1 MLSQRCLR
9 ERDKNLKAKQDR
21 MVVQETR
28 LKAKKSTLAQQE
40 KVIVQWNQYIQK
52 KEVELA
58 WREQAVQQKEATL
71 VEFQSLATQWQ
82 EYIATLQ
89 KEAQKINRQTRG
101 PLLPPGTPED
111 VRKKAMIRFYQQQLK
126 KLGAVST

>member
-9 ERDKNLKAKQDR
+9 ERDKTLKAKQDR
-21 MVVQETR
+21 MMMEETR
-28 LKAKKSTLAQQE
+28 LKTKKSSLAQQE

-52 KEVELA
+52 KESELA
-58 WREQAVQQKEATL
+58 WREQAVNQKEATL
-71 VEFQSLATQWQ
+71 ANFQTLATQWQ
-82 EYIATLQ
+82 EYITTLQ
-89 KEAQKINRQTRG
+89 KEAQKINRQVRG

-126 KLGAVST
+126 KLGAVSN

>member
-1 MLSQRCLR
+1 
-9 ERDKNLKAKQDR
+9 
-21 MVVQETR
+21 MVIQETR
-28 LKAKKSTLAQQE
+28 LKAKKTSLAEHE

-52 KEVELA
+52 KEAELA
-58 WREQAVQQKEATL
+58 WREQAVQKKEATL

-101 PLLPPGTPED
+101 PLLPPGTSED

-126 KLGAVST
+126 KLGVST